1 MKHILA
7 IGLGS
12 HHCQCYKSED
22 NGECSELTN
31 QHKDPSF
38 LYIVYGWL
46 CNGIEM
52 LFRFN
57 PDQV

>member
-1 MKHILA
+1 MKRILA

-12 HHCQCYKSED
+12 YHCQCYKSED

-38 LYIVYGWL
+38 LYIFRSWL

-52 LFRFN
+52 WFHFN